1 MMSLVAFCTPLLLSA
16 FLLILAFP
24 PYSIQVLAWFGLV
37 PLLLGLSRKGALSG
51 FMMAYVCGILYF
63 AFVFEWMFAVA
74 KYEFVHHV
82 ALFLFLSI
90 YWGMFGL
97 VYGFISR
104 RMGVVKALAMSPFL
118 WAGLEILR
126 ANMGFLSHAG
136 AFLAHSQYTCIPLIQ
151 VASLGGVYAV
161 SFIIVGVNAGLAAIV
176 MAALSRWRNS
186 VAYFDYRISGAGL
199 RTLTAAFFVMTL
211 LAYGY
216 GYWIMNRTEVNES
229 LHVSVVQPN
238 IEQSK
243 KWDQQYAEE
252 IMNTFERLT
261 TKAAEAEPSL
271 IIWPEA
277 STPKSITRDLGL
289 LRRIKKLVELTG
301 TDLLMGSSSHH
312 KYGVTDIEDLKY
324 SNSAFLI
331 PPGPVKGH
339 LQRYDKIHLL
349 PFAEYLPL
357 KGKVP
362 WSLIRIP
369 STDNYVPGKQYTV
382 FEHPE
387 FKFSAVICWEGI
399 FPQLVRHFANQG
411 AQVLVNITNEG
422 WFGKGTGPDHF
433 LTMTVFRAVENRRYV
448 VRCANTGISCIIDHH
463 GRVLERVKNENN
475 EDVFVQG
482 VLNGS
487 VVPRDEKTFYTRY
500 GDVFAWCSLL
510 LSGLMMLWAR
520 FKPSP

>member
-1 MMSLVAFCTPLLLSA
+1 
-16 FLLILAFP
+16 
-24 PYSIQVLAWFGLV
+24 
-37 PLLLGLSRKGALSG
+37 
-51 FMMAYVCGILYF
+51 
-63 AFVFEWMFAVA
+63 
-74 KYEFVHHV
+74 
-82 ALFLFLSI
+82 
-90 YWGMFGL
+90 
-97 VYGFISR
+97 
-104 RMGVVKALAMSPFL
+104 
-118 WAGLEILR
+118 
-126 ANMGFLSHAG
+126 
-136 AFLAHSQYTCIPLIQ
+136 
-151 VASLGGVYAV
+151 
-161 SFIIVGVNAGLAAIV
+161 
-176 MAALSRWRNS
+176 
-186 VAYFDYRISGAGL
+186 
-199 RTLTAAFFVMTL
+199 
-211 LAYGY
+211 
-216 GYWIMNRTEVNES
+216 
-229 LHVSVVQPN
+229 
-238 IEQSK
+238 
-243 KWDQQYAEE
+243 
-252 IMNTFERLT
+252 
-261 TKAAEAEPSL
+261 
-271 IIWPEA
+271 
-277 STPKSITRDLGL
+277 
-289 LRRIKKLVELTG
+289 
-301 TDLLMGSSSHH
+301 
-312 KYGVTDIEDLKY
+312 
-324 SNSAFLI
+324 LI
-331 PPGPVKGH
+331 PSGPVKGH